1 MGHFLVL
8 LPLLIIASAFLHRAY
23 KKDPDNLYAHYFR
36 NFAVA
41 WTGCTLVGAT
51 AVVVGGTVYAQ
62 LMGAAFSLP
71 LHYFASAY
79 LVLLAFALYKKHGF
93 LPKFIVGV
101 IIAAGLFIGSVILF
115 SPKVLNLFGELGPL
129 TAVYKWTSAH
139 FAYVRLGVLSGILI
153 PLGLF
158 FLSESFRAVSKR
170 VRVRAL
176 LIGLGTIVIGIFGGV
191 HVFLGPVPLEFN
203 VHWADLVVPLGFLL
217 VFIGLVYGKTPSG
230 IDK

>member
-36 NFAVA
+36 NFAVV
-41 WTGCTLVGAT
+41 WTGCTLIGAT

-79 LVLLAFALYKKHGF
+79 LVLLAFALYKKHGI
-93 LPKFIVGV
+93 LPKIIVGL
-101 IIAAGLFIGSVILF
+101 IIAAGAFIGSVIF
-115 SPKVLNLFGELGPL
+115 FKANNLFGSLGPL
-129 TAVYKWTSAH
+129 QGLYEATFKN
-139 FAYVRLGVLSGILI
+139 FAYVRLSLLTGILI

-158 FLSESFRAVSKR
+158 FLSESLRAVSKR
-170 VRVRAL
+170 VRMRAL
-176 LIGLGTIVIGIFGGV
+176 LIGLGTIVIGVFGGI
-191 HVFLGPVPLEFN
+191 HVFLGPVPIAFK

-217 VFIGLVYGKTPSG
+217 VFIGLVYGKTPSAG
-230 IDK
+230 EK